1 MSDDIKK
8 TADDAAKAEKKAKKK
23 DKKAK
28 HELVMHDIPDTTD
41 ETVKFRRLE
50 ITCSQAMSEDVL
62 EGFKH
67 KKIKCYTEFPA
78 VMGSGYSV
86 PKLGDAI
93 WPQLNAMFIVYCTK
107 EDAQKIK
114 SLIKDLRK
122 QYVGEGIACYVSKAK
137 EW

>member
-1 MSDDIKK
+1 MKDEESQKS
-8 TADDAAKAEKKAKKK
+8 EKKAKK
-23 DKKAK
+23 DKKK
-28 HELVMHDIPDTTD
+28 HEAILHDIPDTAD
-41 ETVKFRRLE
+41 ETTKFKRLE
-50 ITCSQAMSEDVL
+50 IICSQSMEEDII
-62 EGFKH
+62 EGFKNR
-67 KKIKCYTEFPA
+67 KIKCYTEFPS

-114 SLIKDLRK
+114 GLIKDLRK
-122 QYVGEGIACYVSKAK
+122 RYVGEGLACYVSKAK